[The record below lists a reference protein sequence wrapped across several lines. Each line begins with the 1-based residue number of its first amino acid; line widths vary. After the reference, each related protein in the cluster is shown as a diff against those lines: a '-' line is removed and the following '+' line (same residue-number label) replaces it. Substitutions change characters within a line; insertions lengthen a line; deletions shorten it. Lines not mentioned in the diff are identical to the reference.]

1 MMKTRLLLSLL
12 AFAVA
17 ANAAVIKDVRFT
29 CDAKG
34 CNAAFAFASDK
45 DLPTFFQKYDAA
57 AKKLTVGF
65 SETTFALGE
74 GEYEVESGSKFV
86 QSMKV
91 FKDSY
96 KGKAFLKIEMTVGE
110 SITSDKNEIA
120 LDKSNFLIK
129 FKNKG
134 GKSWTLSKL
143 FADRKKAAEKAALEE
158 KKAAEKAALE
168 EKKAAAKAAAEEKKR
183 LAEEKK
189 AAEKAALEEKKRLA
203 EEKKAAEKRALEEKK
218 AAEKAALEEKKR
230 LAEEKKA
237 AEKKAAEEK
246 KAAAKAAAEEKK
258 RLAAEKKEAEKRA
271 LEEKKAAEKAALEE
285 KKRLAAEKKEAEKR
299 ALEEKKA
306 AEKAALEEKKRLA
319 EEKKAAEKAAREQE
333 KLLAEQQK
341 ELDKAINEGGA
352 ISALLPKLKEM
363 TVLIGSG
370 MEQFRLVAES
380 PVEIQNVSGPD
391 KNSVLT
397 VGLAGP
403 SKSPVFRIGAG
414 SLVKSVTW
422 GANGLKIQL
431 KGSIKPV
438 IVVQDGALI
447 LQIAEKGLN
456 KDGFIFW
463 SAQPNGIFVRDWMKA
478 VEDKPNF
485 DAFVKNLD
493 KGSKKIISGSQTFHL
508 RPVIREL
515 IVVADEIE
523 FFAAPNEN
531 SQVMQR
537 LVFGDRLVS
546 LDMNGQYRKVQYG
559 NRVGYVDRRSVG
571 FFDELSSVQEER
583 LKQVDKD
590 RGTDLTTNSPTVG
603 SQLDGLYEDR
613 VTYSSFGR
621 RDPFVDVDGLVEEGI
636 NIDQVELVGII
647 WESDI
652 PMAILVEAKNPSIS
666 YTVKEG
672 DKILNG
678 KVLKITQ
685 TDVLFLIQEFGVS
698 RRYSMGLPDK
708 IGGQ

>member
-1 MMKTRLLLSLL
+1 MMKMKILLLLL
-12 AFAVA
+12 AFTAFASA
-17 ANAAVIKDVRFT
+17 AQIKDVRFD
-29 CDAKG
+29 CSAKG
-34 CNAAFAFASDK
+34 CQVVFAFASEK
-45 DLPTFFQKYDAA
+45 NLPTFFQKYDAA
-57 AKKLTVGF
+57 SKKLTVGF

-74 GEYEVESGSKFV
+74 GDYDVDANSNFV
-86 QSMKV
+86 KSMKV
-91 FKDSY
+91 FKDAY
-96 KGKAFLKIEMTVGE
+96 KGTAFLKIEMDVGA

-129 FKNKG
+129 LKNKG

-143 FADRKKAAEKAALEE
+143 FADRKKAAEKQAALDKKAAAKAALEEKKRLAEEKKAADKRALEE
-158 KKAAEKAALE
+158 KKAAEKAAAEEKKAAAKRAIE

-203 EEKKAAEKRALEEKK
+203 
-218 AAEKAALEEKKR
+218 
-230 LAEEKKA
+230 
-237 AEKKAAEEK
+237 
-246 KAAAKAAAEEKK
+246 
-258 RLAAEKKEAEKRA
+258 AEKKEAER
-271 LEEKKAAEKAALEE
+271 
-285 KKRLAAEKKEAEKR
+285 R

-319 EEKKAAEKAAREQE
+319 EEKKAAEKAAREAE
-333 KLLAEQQK
+333 KLFAEQQK
-341 ELDKAINEGGA
+341 QIDKAVLEGGA
-352 ISALLPKLKEM
+352 ISALLPRLKEM

-370 MEQFRLVAES
+370 LEQFRIVAEE
-380 PVEIQNVSGPD
+380 PIEIQNISSVD
-391 KNSVLT
+391 KNNTLT
-397 VGLAGP
+397 IGLAGP
-403 SKSPVFRIGAG
+403 QKSPVFRIGAG

-422 GANGLKIQL
+422 GANGLKVQL
-431 KGSIKPV
+431 KGSVQPAV
-438 IVVQDGALI
+438 LVQDGVFV
-447 LQIAEKGLN
+447 LQIAEKGIN
-456 KDGFIFW
+456 KDGFMFW
-463 SAQPNGIFVRDWMKA
+463 SAQPKGIYVRDWMKPA
-478 VEDKPNF
+478 DDKPNF
-485 DAFVKNLD
+485 DSFVKNLD

-508 RPVIREL
+508 RPVVREL
-515 IVVADEIE
+515 IVVADETE
-523 FFAAPNEN
+523 FYAAPNEN

-546 LDMNGQYRKVQYG
+546 LDMKGLYRKVQSG
-559 NRVGYVDRRSVG
+559 NKVGYVDRRAVG

-583 LKQVDKD
+583 LKQIDKE
-590 RGTDLTTNSPTVG
+590 RGTNLTGNAPQIG

-621 RDPFVDVDGLVEEGI
+621 RDPFVEVDGLVEEGI

-647 WESDI
+647 WESDV
-652 PMAILVEAKNPSIS
+652 PVAILVESKNPSIS

-708 IGGQ
+708 LGGQK